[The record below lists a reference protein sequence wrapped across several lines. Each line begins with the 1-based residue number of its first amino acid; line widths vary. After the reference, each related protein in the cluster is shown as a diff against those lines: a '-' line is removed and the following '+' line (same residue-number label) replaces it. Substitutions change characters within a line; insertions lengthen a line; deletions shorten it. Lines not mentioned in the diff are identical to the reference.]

1 MDQAKP
7 CLVTI
12 SDEGLGE
19 VYRLNDKTTYIGS
32 HEDSDLILKM
42 RGVGEKHAL
51 IKIIDNEVFVT
62 ALEENLVLM
71 ADEGI
76 RGSTRLREGA
86 KIEIGIASFKFR
98 FFDDE
103 DERYHKSLRQ
113 LAIRDGL
120 TELYNARFFSDALSK
135 EHEYGFRKGS
145 SLALVFMDIDHFK
158 EINDRF
164 GHAFGDFVLKS
175 LAELLTTKI
184 RGYDLL
190 ARYGGEEFVF
200 LVREESEASVGE
212 LAFRICNDIRGR
224 VFNHAGIR
232 AQITVSIGY
241 HWWNGLDRNVTA
253 EDLLRLADDNL
264 YIAKGRGRDQVVP
277 GKNDLIVAKE
287 LKSS

>member
-1 MDQAKP
+1 MEEARP

-19 VYRLNDKTTYIGS
+19 VYRLNDTTTTIGS
-32 HEDSDLILKM
+32 HEDNDLTLKM
-42 RGVGEKHAL
+42 RGIGEKHAL
-51 IKIIDNEVFVT
+51 IEINKEGVFVT
-62 ALEENLVLM
+62 ALEDNLVLM
-71 ADEGI
+71 ADDVI
-76 RGSTRLREGA
+76 HGSTNLLEGA

-103 DERYHKSLRQ
+103 DERYHRSLRQ

-175 LAELLTTKI
+175 LADLLTTKI

-200 LVREESEASVGE
+200 LVREESEKWVGE

-224 VFNHAGIR
+224 VFNHAGVR

-241 HWWNGLDRNVTA
+241 HWWDGLDRNITA
-253 EDLLRLADDNL
+253 EDLLRFADDNL

-277 GKNDLIVAKE
+277 GKHDLVVTEK
-287 LKSS
+287 LKPS

>member
-1 MDQAKP
+1 MEEARP

-19 VYRLNDKTTYIGS
+19 VYRLNDTTTTIGS
-32 HEDSDLILKM
+32 HEDNDLTLKM
-42 RGVGEKHAL
+42 RGIGEKHAL
-51 IKIIDNEVFVT
+51 IEINKEGVFVT
-62 ALEENLVLM
+62 ALEDNLVLM
-71 ADEGI
+71 ADDVI
-76 RGSTRLREGA
+76 HGSTNLLEGA

-103 DERYHKSLRQ
+103 DERYHRSLRQ

-175 LAELLTTKI
+175 LADLLTTKI

-200 LVREESEASVGE
+200 LVREESEKSVGE

-224 VFNHAGIR
+224 VFNHAGVR

-241 HWWNGLDRNVTA
+241 HWWDGLDRNITA
-253 EDLLRLADDNL
+253 EDLLRFADDNL

-277 GKNDLIVAKE
+277 GKHDLVVTEK
-287 LKSS
+287 LKPS